1 MPLVEVTLV
10 QGRTPQQ
17 LRALLHE
24 LHGAVVRSIGAPPEN
39 VRIVIR
45 EVPATHWAA
54 GDVTIAER
62 SATTSRE
69 KLNDGLPEVPS
80 DSRAGSFD
88 LAVARSASRLSKLCT
103 GRSPEVG
110 AGRMSRNRDPRPR
123 RSSPRK
129 DRRSSYSADP
139 AAPSRLSGSPRAALT
154 MTAT

>member
-62 SATTSRE
+62 RAAASPE
-69 KLNDGLPEVPS
+69 KLDDG
-80 DSRAGSFD
+80 
-88 LAVARSASRLSKLCT
+88 
-103 GRSPEVG
+103 
-110 AGRMSRNRDPRPR
+110 
-123 RSSPRK
+123 
-129 DRRSSYSADP
+129 
-139 AAPSRLSGSPRAALT
+139 
-154 MTAT
+154 

>member
-24 LHGAVVRSIGAPPEN
+24 LHGAVVRSVGAPAEN

-62 SATTSRE
+62 SATASQG
-69 KLNDGLPEVPS
+69 KLNDG
-80 DSRAGSFD
+80 
-88 LAVARSASRLSKLCT
+88 
-103 GRSPEVG
+103 
-110 AGRMSRNRDPRPR
+110 
-123 RSSPRK
+123 
-129 DRRSSYSADP
+129 
-139 AAPSRLSGSPRAALT
+139 
-154 MTAT
+154 